1 MKYFKYQKLNLK
13 FRNFRAGKVET
24 VVIRKLT
31 KLKKYKRVC
40 WTVCTH
46 QTRKPETAC
55 STQFCEHSSKVFQPS
70 KSSIWWM
77 RKEGIERNVGLSSRG
92 SGASDTVQTTR
103 EIPNSIQVRF
113 ENMEL
118 SNHYLCLH
126 RFPPHSITFTSL
138 QFQQI
143 NR

>member
-1 MKYFKYQKLNLK
+1 MFAEPCVHTTLENLRRHIARSSVNARPK
-13 FRNFRAGKVET
+13 FFNPQIFNLVNE
-24 VVIRKLT
+24 
-31 KLKKYKRVC
+31 
-40 WTVCTH
+40 
-46 QTRKPETAC
+46 
-55 STQFCEHSSKVFQPS
+55 
-70 KSSIWWM
+70 
-77 RKEGIERNVGLSSRG
+77 KEGIERNVGLSSRG

-113 ENMEL
+113 ETMEL
-118 SNHYLCLH
+118 PNHNLCLH

>member
-1 MKYFKYQKLNLK
+1 MKYFKFQKLKLK

-31 KLKKYKRVC
+31 KLKNTNVFAELCVHTTLENLRRHIARSSVN
-40 WTVCTH
+40 
-46 QTRKPETAC
+46 TRPKFFNPQIFNLVNE
-55 STQFCEHSSKVFQPS
+55 
-70 KSSIWWM
+70 
-77 RKEGIERNVGLSSRG
+77 KEGIERNVGLSSRG

-118 SNHYLCLH
+118 SNHNLCLH

-138 QFQQI
+138 QLQQI